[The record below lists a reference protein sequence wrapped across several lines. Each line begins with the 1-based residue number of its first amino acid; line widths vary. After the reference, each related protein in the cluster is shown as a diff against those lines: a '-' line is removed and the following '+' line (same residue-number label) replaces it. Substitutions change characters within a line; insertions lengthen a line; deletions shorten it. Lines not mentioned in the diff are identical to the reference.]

1 MSQEYHVTSLV
12 VHAAPHAL
20 DEVHTNI
27 SALVGCDIHA
37 VTPEG
42 KLVVTLEGSSQKAIL
57 DNVEAINALS
67 GVLCASLIYH
77 QVEPLEAALLQSEPL
92 EKKSEETL

>member
-12 VHAAPHAL
+12 VHAAPNTLQQVEA
-20 DEVHTNI
+20 NI
-27 SALVGCDIHA
+27 HALVGCDIHA

-42 KLVVTLEGSSQKAIL
+42 KLVVTLEGDSQKAIL

-67 GVLCASLIYH
+67 GVLSASLIYH
-77 QVEPLEAALLQSEPL
+77 QVEPLEQELL
-92 EKKSEETL
+92 EKESEETL